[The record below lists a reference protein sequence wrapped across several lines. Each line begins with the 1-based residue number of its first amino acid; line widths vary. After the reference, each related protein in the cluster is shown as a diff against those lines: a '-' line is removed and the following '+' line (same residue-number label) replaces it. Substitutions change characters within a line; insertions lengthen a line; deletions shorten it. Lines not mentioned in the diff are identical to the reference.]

1 MSDAGELI
9 DFLIEADLLKAV
21 ERRGVV
27 PAQGGR
33 RENAA
38 EHSWHVALIAV
49 MLHPR
54 LSRPVD
60 LLKTLK
66 LVAIHDLCEIHA
78 GDTYA
83 YDAAGAAG
91 QAEREALSAAR
102 VFATA
107 APADEAALHALRGE
121 FEAAET
127 PEALFAHACDRIA
140 GSCRTSSAAGRSG
153 RSSAS
158 RRSGPMR
165 AWRRRSPSTRRR
177 RASCRRSTHAP
188 TPDGCGGRPLPEND
202 WAARSRNRRRV
213 KPRFIRAMHIGRR
226 WIV

>member
-60 LLKTLK
+60 LLRTLK

-140 GSCRTSSAAGRSG
+140 GFMQNIIGGGSVWKELGITKERTHARMAPPLAFDPATASIVQALYARADAGRMWG
-153 RSSAS
+153 QA
-158 RRSGPMR
+158 
-165 AWRRRSPSTRRR
+165 
-177 RASCRRSTHAP
+177 AP
-188 TPDGCGGRPLPEND
+188 
-202 WAARSRNRRRV
+202 
-213 KPRFIRAMHIGRR
+213 
-226 WIV
+226 